1 MDLRPT
7 EHRRRRNE
15 REYYRQNAP
24 RCFRFQTILGTQIC
38 LPRSWFGSLS
48 SRQSILCRGLVHN
61 GFDALRYRQN
71 APPRLCPWLVT
82 VFPPASSW
90 SISTLARIWAVAPS
104 RALKQA
110 FLQPAGEDQGS
121 RAEPGGTD
129 SAHDPSLHYCF
140 PLLQLQGVPAVGCSG
155 PPKFE
160 RFAGVL
166 PHGHRCSK
174 GRRSDV
180 AAGQEDGFNP
190 CIEAATLRLA
200 AVCHAGRHGS

>member
-1 MDLRPT
+1 MVEWGGPSFLNPSDPRFFVPT
-7 EHRRRRNE
+7 CSSHAEH
-15 REYYRQNAP
+15 
-24 RCFRFQTILGTQIC
+24 
-38 LPRSWFGSLS
+38 S

-140 PLLQLQGVPAVGCSG
+140 PLLPSKRPSLFSIPNNSGYAAAGMSANTFERAGVCGSTSCSSYGWTSFDTVCSG
-155 PPKFE
+155 G
-160 RFAGVL
+160 GVL
-166 PHGHRCSK
+166 
-174 GRRSDV
+174 RRDDRFGV
-180 AAGQEDGFNP
+180 LVGGM
-190 CIEAATLRLA
+190 ATP
-200 AVCHAGRHGS
+200 